1 MIFYTYMW
9 LRENGTP
16 FYIGKGHGNRAWSK
30 RRGNQRLKPP
40 TRDRILIQ
48 QFPDEE
54 SAFLAEKILIAYYG
68 RKDLGMG
75 ILCNRT
81 DGGEG
86 YTGPKP
92 PNEGFLRY
100 AKGPRTASH
109 RAAISA
115 ASKGR
120 CPAPHVMAAAHRAR
134 KNVPLS
140 AAHKKALAEGN
151 RNRIQSPEE
160 RLKRSKSI
168 TAWHKKRRAERLL
181 KS

>member
-1 MIFYTYMW
+1 MW
-9 LRENGTP
+9 LRNDGTP
-16 FYIGKGHGNRAWSK
+16 YYVGKGHGNRAWTHN
-30 RRGNQRLKPP
+30 RGKQKLRPP

-48 QFPDEE
+48 KFPDED
-54 SAFLAEKILIAYYG
+54 SAFMAERILIAYYG
-68 RKDLGMG
+68 RKDTSTGVLW
-75 ILCNRT
+75 NHT

-86 YTGPKP
+86 YTGPRP
-92 PNEGFLRY
+92 QNEGFLRY
-100 AKGPRTASH
+100 VKGPRTASH

-120 CPAPHVMAAAHRAR
+120 CPAPRVLAAAHRAR
-134 KNVPLS
+134 KNVPTS
-140 AAHKKALAEGN
+140 AAQKKAVAEAN
-151 RNRIQSPEE
+151 RNRVQSPEE